1 MENVTGTPIID
12 VVPKALTA
20 IILSQRV
27 LAKYLIPDSGISADD
42 CINELLGI
50 LDDKELVEQLNRITK

>member
-1 MENVTGTPIID
+1 MENVTETPIID

-27 LAKYLIPDSGISADD
+27 LAKYIIPDSGISEHE
-42 CINELLGI
+42 CINQLLEI
-50 LDDKELVEQLNRITK
+50 LDDKELVKQLNRITK